1 MRAPATPYDLTRPF
15 RLSATTPKDRSNE
28 RQVTRPGTICRADTL
43 PHRVMSGPLRGMRIV
58 TSWHDYPAA
67 ILGYTERK
75 LTDWLLANALPGE
88 TWLDVGAN
96 CGYTSLALSRAVG
109 PAGRVFAFEP
119 ALATAACLERHW
131 SGQRPEPARRP
142 PLRPLRC
149 PRPVVSRFATER
161 GMIDSQ
167 LPTDGRIE
175 MTAII
180 AVGLDAIWDGIADGD
195 PVVHGI
201 KIDVQGMELAALR
214 GMRRLLS
221 RHRPK
226 IVLEIH
232 RDVPRGEVLALLES
246 CGYMLDTEPIDDTVG
261 AFADPQSNAS
271 FVFQAN
277 PFLSG
282 ESTSARYAAAGAFAE
297 TDVMAAVYPNAY

>member
-1 MRAPATPYDLTRPF
+1 MNAKSLVREL
-15 RLSATTPKDRSNE
+15 
-28 RQVTRPGTICRADTL
+28 L
-43 PHRVMSGPLRGMRIV
+43 PRRHVAHRIMSGPLRGMRIGM
-58 TSWHDYPAA
+58 SWHDYPAA
-67 ILGYTERK
+67 IFGYTERK
-75 LTDWLLANALPGE
+75 LTDWLLANARPGE

-109 PAGRVFAFEP
+109 PQGRVFAFEP
-119 ALATAACLERHW
+119 ALTTAACLERT
-131 SGQRPEPARRP
+131 ARANRLDQLVALP
-142 PLRPLRC
+142 FALSEA

-167 LPTDGRIE
+167 LPADGRLE

-201 KIDVQGMELAALR
+201 KIDVQGMELDALR
-214 GMRRLLS
+214 GMRRLLA

-232 RDVPRGEVLALLES
+232 RDVPRNEVLTLLEH
-246 CGYMLDTEPIDDTVG
+246 CGYLVDNEPIDDSLG

-277 PFLSG
+277 PFRRDERTT
-282 ESTSARYAAAGAFAE
+282 ESHRPKEDRTAE
-297 TDVMAAVYPNAY
+297 KVHG

>member
-1 MRAPATPYDLTRPF
+1 MNAKSFVREL
-15 RLSATTPKDRSNE
+15 
-28 RQVTRPGTICRADTL
+28 L
-43 PHRVMSGPLRGMRIV
+43 PRRHVAHRIMSGPLRGMRIV

-67 ILGYTERK
+67 IFGYTERK
-75 LTDWLLANALPGE
+75 LTDWLLANAQPGE

-109 PAGRVFAFEP
+109 PQGRVFAFEP
-119 ALATAACLERHW
+119 ALTTAACLERT
-131 SGQRPEPARRP
+131 ARANRLDQLVALP
-142 PLRPLRC
+142 FALSEA
-149 PRPVVSRFATER
+149 PRTVVSRFATER

-167 LPTDGRIE
+167 LPADGRLE

-180 AVGLDAIWDGIADGD
+180 AVGLDAIWDSVADGD

-201 KIDVQGMELAALR
+201 KIDVQGMELDALR
-214 GMRRLLS
+214 GMRRLLA

-232 RDVPRGEVLALLES
+232 RDVARNDVLTLLED
-246 CGYMLDTEPIDDTVG
+246 CGYLVDNEPIDDSLG
-261 AFADPQSNAS
+261 AFADLQSNAS

-277 PFLSG
+277 PFRRD
-282 ESTSARYAAAGAFAE
+282 EHTTEAYRPKEDRTAE
-297 TDVMAAVYPNAY
+297 KVHG

>member
-1 MRAPATPYDLTRPF
+1 MNAKSIVRELLP
-15 RLSATTPKDRSNE
+15 
-28 RQVTRPGTICRADTL
+28 RQHVA
-43 PHRVMSGPLRGMRIV
+43 HRVMSGPLRGMRIV

-75 LTDWLLANALPGE
+75 LTDWLLSNARPGE

-96 CGYTSLALSRAVG
+96 CGYTSMAMSRAVG
-109 PAGRVFAFEP
+109 PEGRVFAFEP
-119 ALATAACLERHW
+119 VLATAACLERT
-131 SGQRPEPARRP
+131 ARANHLDQLVALP
-142 PLRPLRC
+142 FALSEA

-167 LPTDGRIE
+167 LPTDGRLE

-180 AVGLDAIWDGIADGD
+180 AVGLDAIWDSIADGN
-195 PVVHGI
+195 PAIHGI
-201 KIDVQGMELAALR
+201 KIDVQGMELDALR

-232 RDVPRGEVLALLES
+232 RDVPRDQVLALLED
-246 CGYMLDTEPIDDTVG
+246 CGYLLDMEPIDDTLG
-261 AFADPQSNAS
+261 AFADPRSNAS
-271 FVFQAN
+271 FIFQADA
-277 PFLSG
+277 FFHDKRLSDDQRQ
-282 ESTSARYAAAGAFAE
+282 EVDRAVERTYA
-297 TDVMAAVYPNAY
+297 

>member
-1 MRAPATPYDLTRPF
+1 MNAKSLVREL
-15 RLSATTPKDRSNE
+15 
-28 RQVTRPGTICRADTL
+28 L
-43 PHRVMSGPLRGMRIV
+43 PRRHVAHRIMSGPLRGMRIV

-75 LTDWLLANALPGE
+75 LTDWLLANARPGE

-96 CGYTSLALSRAVG
+96 CGYTSLALARAVG
-109 PAGRVFAFEP
+109 PQGRVFAFEP
-119 ALATAACLERHW
+119 ALTTVACLE
-131 SGQRPEPARRP
+131 GTARANRLEQLVALP
-142 PLRPLRC
+142 FALSEA

-167 LPTDGRIE
+167 LPAGGPIE

-180 AVGLDAIWDGIADGD
+180 AVGLDAIWDGIAGGD
-195 PVVHGI
+195 SAVQGI
-201 KIDVQGMELAALR
+201 KIDVQGMELLALR

-232 RDVPRGEVLALLES
+232 RDVPRDDVLAVLGS
-246 CGYMLDTEPIDDTVG
+246 CGYLLDTEPIDDTLG

-271 FVFQAN
+271 FIFQADTFFGDM
-277 PFLSG
+277 PS
-282 ESTSARYAAAGAFAE
+282 EC
-297 TDVMAAVYPNAY
+297 TDRQNADRENADRVVENVQA

>member
-1 MRAPATPYDLTRPF
+1 MNAKSIV
-15 RLSATTPKDRSNE
+15 RLFLRRRHA
-28 RQVTRPGTICRADTL
+28 V
-43 PHRVMSGPLRGMRIV
+43 HRIMSGPLRGMRIA

-75 LTDWLLANALPGE
+75 LTDWLLSHARPGE

-109 PAGRVFAFEP
+109 RDGRVFAFEP
-119 ALATAACLERHW
+119 ALATAASLDRTGRANGLDQLVALPFALSE
-131 SGQRPEPARRP
+131 S
-142 PLRPLRC
+142 

-167 LPTDGRIE
+167 LPADGRIE

-180 AVGLDAIWDGIADGD
+180 AVGLDAIWDGIAGGD
-195 PVVHGI
+195 PVIHGI
-201 KIDVQGMELAALR
+201 KMDVQGMELEALR
-214 GMRRLLS
+214 GMRRLLA

-232 RDVPRGEVLALLES
+232 RAVPRDDVLALLES
-246 CGYMLDTEPIDDTVG
+246 CGYLLDPEPIDDTLG
-261 AFADPQSNAS
+261 DFANPESNAS
-271 FVFQAN
+271 FVFQASSVTE
-277 PFLSG
+277 FG
-282 ESTSARYAAAGAFAE
+282 ESRIWGADVSLDDHSQRNSIAIGEAGTRRRA
-297 TDVMAAVYPNAY
+297 

>member
-1 MRAPATPYDLTRPF
+1 MNAKSLVRGL
-15 RLSATTPKDRSNE
+15 
-28 RQVTRPGTICRADTL
+28 L
-43 PHRVMSGPLRGMRIV
+43 PRRHVAHRIKGGPLRGMRIV

-75 LTDWLLANALPGE
+75 LIDWLLANARPGE

-96 CGYTSLALSRAVG
+96 CGYTSLALSRATG
-109 PAGRVFAFEP
+109 PRGRVFAFEP
-119 ALATAACLERHW
+119 ALTTVACLERTGRANGLDRLVALPFAL
-131 SGQRPEPARRP
+131 SEA
-142 PLRPLRC
+142 
-149 PRPVVSRFATER
+149 PRPVVSRFASER

-167 LPTDGRIE
+167 LPADGRFE

-201 KIDVQGMELAALR
+201 KIDVQGMELEALS

-221 RHRPK
+221 RYRPN

-232 RDVPRGEVLALLES
+232 RDVPRDEVLALLES
-246 CGYMLDTEPIDDTVG
+246 CGYLLDPEPIDDTLG

-271 FVFQAN
+271 FIFQAS
-277 PFLSG
+277 PFFRN
-282 ESTSARYAAAGAFAE
+282 EPSTHADRQEAGRAIPASRHRE
-297 TDVMAAVYPNAY
+297 G

>member
-1 MRAPATPYDLTRPF
+1 MNAKSLVREL
-15 RLSATTPKDRSNE
+15 
-28 RQVTRPGTICRADTL
+28 L
-43 PHRVMSGPLRGMRIV
+43 PRRHTAHRIMSGPLRGLRIV

-75 LTDWLLANALPGE
+75 LTEWLLTNARTGE

-109 PAGRVFAFEP
+109 HEGRVFAFEP
-119 ALATAACLERHW
+119 ALTTAACLERT
-131 SGQRPEPARRP
+131 ARANRLDQLVALP
-142 PLRPLRC
+142 FALSDA

-167 LPTDGRIE
+167 LPADGHVE

-180 AVGLDAIWDGIADGD
+180 AVGLDSIWDGIANGN
-195 PVVHGI
+195 PTVHGI
-201 KIDVQGMELAALR
+201 KIDVQGMELEALR
-214 GMRRLLS
+214 GMTRLLS

-232 RDVPRGEVLALLES
+232 RDVPRDDILALLES
-246 CGYMLDTEPIDDTVG
+246 CGYLLDTEPIDDALG
-261 AFADPQSNAS
+261 AFADPQTNAS
-271 FVFQAN
+271 FIFQAG
-277 PFLSG
+277 PFFRDSPS
-282 ESTSARYAAAGAFAE
+282 ERASQEADRVVE
-297 TDVMAAVYPNAY
+297 NVYG